1 VVYVKHLKK
10 PGWCTVVRLKPRNMH
25 AIPEVNDTENEG
37 GIDVDSL
44 DVAVEDMNPSCTH
57 EPLTN

>member
-1 VVYVKHLKK
+1 MY
-10 PGWCTVVRLKPRNMH
+10 

-44 DVAVEDMNPSCTH
+44 DVVVEDMNPSCTH
-57 EPLTN
+57 EALTN